1 VRKEVNLLKNY
12 PKTNRQVDDRDSEKK
27 GEYQEIARRFDKE
40 FFDGSRKTGYGGYY
54 YSPRFW
60 RPVIPT
66 ISDFY
71 SLTSSSRVL
80 DVGCGKGFFLFDL
93 VSAIPG
99 IGAEGIDISEYA
111 VSNALP
117 SVKPHMKVGNAK
129 RLPYADSTFDLVIS
143 INTIHNL
150 ELADLIRSLHEIERV
165 SRGNAF
171 LTVDAYRTESEKEK
185 ILKWNL
191 TAKTIRHVD
200 EWQEIFIEAGYTGDY
215 YWFFP

>member
-1 VRKEVNLLKNY
+1 
-12 PKTNRQVDDRDSEKK
+12 
-27 GEYQEIARRFDKE
+27 
-40 FFDGSRKTGYGGYY
+40 
-54 YSPRFW
+54 
-60 RPVIPT
+60 
-66 ISDFY
+66 
-71 SLTSSSRVL
+71 
-80 DVGCGKGFFLFDL
+80 
-93 VSAIPG
+93 
-99 IGAEGIDISEYA
+99 
-111 VSNALP
+111 
-117 SVKPHMKVGNAK
+117 MKVGNAK